1 MKRKGSYT
9 IEATLCMPII
19 IGVIVFIIYLAFYTH
34 ARSVLTECAYVAALR
49 GSLIQSGSVDAEKEA
64 VKCAEELKKEKLLG
78 NWVVESNIEVTEDK
92 IVVFYYG
99 TMRIPGGLLLDYVL
113 HKSSWNLKV
122 EASAKRIN
130 EVKYIRNMRARF
142 NN

>member
-19 IGVIVFIIYLAFYTH
+19 IGILIFIIYLAFYTH
-34 ARSVLTECAYVAALR
+34 ARSVLTECAYIAALR
-49 GSLIQSGSVDAEKEA
+49 GSLIQSGNMEAEREA
-64 VKCAEELKKEKLLG
+64 AKYAEELIQDKLLG
-78 NWVVESNIEVTEDK
+78 NWVIENNIKVTEDK
-92 IVVFYYG
+92 IVVLYYG
-99 TMRIPGGLLLDYVL
+99 TMHIPGGLLLDYVL
-113 HKSSWNLKV
+113 HKNNWKLKV

-130 EVKYIRNMRARF
+130 EVKYIRNMRVKF